1 MQLHRTKNNEG
12 SNHTSNAT
20 VSNNTI
26 SYEGEAGGSG
36 QSISQPGGVTAER
49 FWTWHFSPETE
60 NVTNWKGPIRT
71 SESLS
76 LSSFCFHL

>member
-26 SYEGEAGGSG
+26 SSEGEAGGSG
-36 QSISQPGGVTAER
+36 QSISQPGCVTAEI
-49 FWTWHFSPETE
+49 FW
-60 NVTNWKGPIRT
+60 NATNWKGPIRT